1 MNVDFHVH
9 GLLSKRKDFNKD
21 FFMNEIYFSKDNG
34 LDAIVLCEHFNAK
47 DFLVI
52 YDFLEKNYTYDGD
65 RYIIDG
71 ISVFP
76 AMEVSVKN
84 KGHVILCGDRE
95 SIVNIYKSLET
106 FREKENLIDL
116 EELLDLAEVCKHPHE
131 LLKRL
136 DALDLNGKDIFKKG
150 EGIARDEVINLSQE
164 LGLNIITG
172 SDSHTPVQLGG
183 IYTSLNKECKT
194 IKELKECIKNNDYTI
209 EINSALNFKI
219 FSSKILK
226 RYLLKAD
233 TYDKNTEFKI

>member
-1 MNVDFHVH
+1 MDSNFWKY
-9 GLLSKRKDFNKD
+9 GYINK
-21 FFMNEIYFSKDNG
+21 STK
-34 LDAIVLCEHFNAK
+34 C
-47 DFLVI
+47 
-52 YDFLEKNYTYDGD
+52 
-65 RYIIDG
+65 RC
-71 ISVFP
+71 
-76 AMEVSVKN
+76 
-84 KGHVILCGDRE
+84 ILYVQLFIND
-95 SIVNIYKSLET
+95 SSY
-106 FREKENLIDL
+106 
-116 EELLDLAEVCKHPHE
+116 
-131 LLKRL
+131 
-136 DALDLNGKDIFKKG
+136 KDIFKKG

>member
-1 MNVDFHVH
+1 ME
-9 GLLSKRKDFNKD
+9 K
-21 FFMNEIYFSKDNG
+21 IYLK
-34 LDAIVLCEHFNAK
+34 K
-47 DFLVI
+47 
-52 YDFLEKNYTYDGD
+52 
-65 RYIIDG
+65 
-71 ISVFP
+71 
-76 AMEVSVKN
+76 VKE
-84 KGHVILCGDRE
+84 LP
-95 SIVNIYKSLET
+95 
-106 FREKENLIDL
+106 EN
-116 EELLDLAEVCKHPHE
+116 
-131 LLKRL
+131 
-136 DALDLNGKDIFKKG
+136 
-150 EGIARDEVINLSQE
+150 EVINLSQE